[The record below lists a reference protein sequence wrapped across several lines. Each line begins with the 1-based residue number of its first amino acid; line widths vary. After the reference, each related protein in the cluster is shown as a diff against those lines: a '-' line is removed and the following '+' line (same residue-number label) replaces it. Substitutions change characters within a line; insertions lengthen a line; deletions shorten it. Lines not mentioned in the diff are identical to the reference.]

1 MKKATNT
8 PHRIDDYLQRI
19 EEREKATRRKKAL
32 LLALGVVGL
41 LSAAGLYALFNA
53 NKELRKYSIQELSK
67 EIVTGIFDEDDSRIV
82 VAHALGTDTIQNLN
96 EYQSL
101 VDLFEG
107 SDIQP
112 AFYQSNSGENDFSE
126 SESTENEDI
135 LQKFSIDI
143 SGSRVQ
149 GNQLIF
155 TIEDYDPEV
164 EYTLSFGTGYK
175 RKVGRVSRYTYNGYG
190 TYRLRLLASSESRG
204 SSIYTKS
211 VKIEQKKAES
221 TTSQRPQFTEVL
233 PPSSEENTQTS
244 EPEITDGATRDITE
258 EEEKLEEA
266 VDESENNPSA
276 IQAAPEE
283 EGEEV
288 AEDDGNLEVEAEKL
302 EDSITENDPP
312 VQEEEVVTSAPPTE
326 DPNAIYFN
334 ADIMPEFP
342 GGQAGIKR
350 YFRRNYTYPKTAR
363 DQGIEGT
370 VFVRFV
376 VNADGSVSG
385 INVLKGLGFGCD
397 DEAIR
402 LIRKMP
408 KWIPGEHNGKR
419 VPVYKTMP
427 IGFKLFE

>member
-32 LLALGVVGL
+32 LLALGVIALLTAGGL
-41 LSAAGLYALFNA
+41 FAFFNA

-82 VAHALGTDTIQNLN
+82 VAHALGTDTIQNIN

-112 AFYQSNSGENDFSE
+112 AFYQSTNAEDTFSE
-126 SESTENEDI
+126 SENTENEDI

-143 SGSRVQ
+143 SGSRMQ

-155 TIEDYDPEV
+155 TIEDYDPDV

-190 TYRLRLLASSESRG
+190 TYRLRLLASSEDRG

-233 PPSSEENTQTS
+233 TPSTENDTQTS

-258 EEEKLEEA
+258 EEENVEEA
-266 VDESENNPSA
+266 VNNTEDNPSA

-283 EGEEV
+283 ENAPEEN
-288 AEDDGNLEVEAEKL
+288 ENLEVEAEKL
-302 EDSITENDPP
+302 EDTITENDPP
-312 VQEEEVVTSAPPTE
+312 AEKEETVTSGPPTE

-342 GGQAGIKR
+342 GGQAGLKR

-385 INVLKGLGFGCD
+385 ISVLKGLGFGCD